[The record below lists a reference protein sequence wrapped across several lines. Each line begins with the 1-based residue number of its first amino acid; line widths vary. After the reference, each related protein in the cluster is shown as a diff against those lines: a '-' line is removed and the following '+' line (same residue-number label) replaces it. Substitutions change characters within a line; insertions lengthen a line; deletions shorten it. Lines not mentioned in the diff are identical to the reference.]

1 MYVDYDAFASMSPL
15 KKNTVLHQ
23 LTPENVSEIVISHWR
38 RFLETNRGRLND
50 EQVAFIEESVAE
62 IKPELYRR
70 DRARTQEEFDRE
82 REREARLLR
91 LFSRDDARSLHM
103 EAFNH
108 SGEIQNPL
116 ARALMLIGPK
126 HRSDDLDA
134 ALADVATLPASDLRQ
149 KRPDLPAF
157 LQRYIEVP
165 ADFWSHIDDE
175 DVRLAARRGR
185 VFAHTM
191 RNPLAL
197 ILWQEVARPGE
208 ELAPALRQLRDLPVQ
223 ELPRDLPELLARH
236 YDGVATG
243 DEFWRLAADE
253 DVRVAA
259 SKAYVLAK
267 QPWLREKMQQGRHH
281 AC

>member
-1 MYVDYDAFASMSPL
+1 MYVDYHTFASMSPL
-15 KKNTVLHQ
+15 EKNTVLHK
-23 LTPENVSEIVISHWR
+23 LTPENVAEIVVSHWQ
-38 RFLETNRGRLND
+38 RFLETNRGRLNE

-62 IKPELYRR
+62 IKPELYRG
-70 DRARTQEEFDRE
+70 DRARTEEEFDRE
-82 REREARLLR
+82 REREARLLH
-91 LFSRDDARSLHM
+91 LFSCDDARWLHM
-103 EAFNH
+103 EVFTN
-108 SGEIQNPL
+108 SGEIQNPV
-116 ARALMLIGPK
+116 ARALMLIGPD

-134 ALADVATLPASDLRQ
+134 ALADMEMLPATDLRQ
-149 KRPDLPAF
+149 KRPDLPAL

-197 ILWQEVARPGE
+197 ILWQEVPRPGG
-208 ELAPALRQLRDLPVQ
+208 ELAPALQQLRDLPVQ
-223 ELPRDLPELLARH
+223 ELRRDLPELLARH
-236 YDGVATG
+236 YEGVAAG

-267 QPWLREKMQQGRHH
+267 QPWLRERMQRPR
-281 AC
+281 

>member
-1 MYVDYDAFASMSPL
+1 MYVNYETFASMSPL
-15 KKNTVLHQ
+15 NKNTVLHQ
-23 LTPENVSEIVISHWR
+23 LTPENVAEIVRSHWQ

-50 EQVAFIEESVAE
+50 EQVSFLEENIAQ
-62 IKPELYRR
+62 IKPELYRG
-70 DRARTQEEFDRE
+70 DRARTEEEFDRE

-91 LFSRDDARSLHM
+91 LFSRDDAGSLHM
-103 EAFNH
+103 GAFKN
-108 SGEIQNPL
+108 SGDIKNPV

-126 HRSDDLDA
+126 DRSDDLDA
-134 ALADVATLPASDLRQ
+134 ALADLETLPASDVRQ
-149 KRPDLPAF
+149 KRPDLPA
-157 LQRYIEVP
+157 LLKQHIEVP
-165 ADFWSHIDDE
+165 DDFWSHIDDE

-197 ILWQEVARPGE
+197 ILWREVPRPGD

-236 YDGVATG
+236 YEGIATG
-243 DEFWRLAADE
+243 DEFWRLVGDE

-267 QPWLREKMQQGRHH
+267 QPWLREKMQRAPHQP
-281 AC
+281 C